1 MARTPGLHAL
11 LVVGPTTLSPRQ
23 RQTERLCS
31 FGETLASEA
40 RKRVM
45 FAFQFSNPDDA
56 ERCFDALH
64 PWLSSAA
71 PRAFETRTSLRAL
84 LGISP
89 EPAVRVPP
97 RDRDLGGTRDGDPE
111 SLEPPEVPS
120 GAATGAATG
129 AARMTTARVMAMMET
144 VTVRGDAGGSASGDV
159 HATTAADAT
168 AGFGNKADAEPEPEP
183 LANETETT
191 TDTKETQTSPRPDA
205 RSAVEPFTWSSG
217 IPAELSD
224 EIARA
229 YVREMLRG
237 CLAPENCAVS
247 GAEAAFARAPL
258 GAGMPFDRY
267 ARLVGEA
274 MDEMIRE
281 GDIIVEGARTES
293 DDDENDSLDE
303 DADDERDDGYF

>member
-89 EPAVRVPP
+89 EPAVRVAP

-111 SLEPPEVPS
+111 SLKRTRAPS
-120 GAATGAATG
+120 GAARQAEL
-129 AARMTTARVMAMMET
+129 MTTARVMAMMET
-144 VTVRGDAGGSASGDV
+144 VTGRAGAGESASGDV
-159 HATTAADAT
+159 HSTAAAN
-168 AGFGNKADAEPEPEP
+168 ANAVFGFKADAEPEPET
-183 LANETETT
+183 LANKTETA
-191 TDTKETQTSPRPDA
+191 TKETQTSLRPDA
-205 RSAVEPFTWSSG
+205 GSAVEPFTWSSG
-217 IPAELSD
+217 IPPELPD
-224 EIARA
+224 ETARA
-229 YVREMLRG
+229 HVREMLRG

-247 GAEAAFARAPL
+247 GAEATFARAPL
-258 GAGMPFDRY
+258 GAGMLFDRY

-274 MDEMIRE
+274 MDEMIRA
-281 GDIIVEGARTES
+281 GDIVVEGAQGES

-303 DADDERDDGYF
+303 DADDEYDDEYF